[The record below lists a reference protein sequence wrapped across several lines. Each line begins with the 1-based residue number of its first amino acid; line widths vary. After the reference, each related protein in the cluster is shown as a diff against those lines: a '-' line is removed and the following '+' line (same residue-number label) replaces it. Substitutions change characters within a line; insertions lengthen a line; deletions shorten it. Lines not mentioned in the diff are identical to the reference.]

1 MPTAQQR
8 TRYHGR
14 AYYRRRRRRRL
25 MRDALLVLVI
35 SVLLLAAYKFFTRN
49 HSETVPPDAGSI
61 ITSENAVYEL
71 QTAPPYTVALDAG
84 HGGQDDGAVGVI
96 KEVNLTETTVTY
108 LNQLLAA
115 DPNYTSVL
123 CRQNGEGM
131 SIANRAAAA
140 TNSKASLFL
149 SIHGNSDETG
159 TASGFE
165 CFPTPPGRRY
175 SDQSLQFGNIL
186 AQKMGQAGQKLRGE
200 TGVRYTYYLGD
211 KESGYDKIIAEASD
225 TTVRADLS
233 FGVVEKVA
241 CPSVLVEQCFVTD
254 AADVDAW
261 GDDDGCRA
269 AARIYYEAICA
280 YFNTAPQ

>member
-25 MRDALLVLVI
+25 MRDALLVLI
-35 SVLLLAAYKFFTRN
+35 ASILLLTAYKFLTRE
-49 HSETVPPDAGSI
+49 HVDEIPDDAGSI
-61 ITSENAVYEL
+61 VTREPLVYEL

-96 KEVNLTETTVTY
+96 KEVTLTESTVTY
-108 LNQLLAA
+108 LNALLDA
-115 DPNYTSVL
+115 DPNYTPVL
-123 CRQNGEGM
+123 CRPNGEGM
-131 SIANRAAAA
+131 SIAGRAAAA
-140 TNSKASLFL
+140 TDHKASLLL
-149 SIHGNSDETG
+149 SIHGNSDETA

-165 CFPTPPGRRY
+165 CFPTPPGRKY
-175 SDQSLQFGNIL
+175 AEQSLQFANIL
-186 AQKMGQAGQKLRGE
+186 AEKISAAGQKLRGQS
-200 TGVRYTYYLGD
+200 GVRYTYYVGN
-211 KESGYDKIIAEASD
+211 EETGYDKIIAEASD

-233 FGVVEKVA
+233 FGVVEKVS
-241 CPSVLVEQCFVTD
+241 CPSVLAEQCFVTD

-269 AARIYYEAICA
+269 AARVYYESICA